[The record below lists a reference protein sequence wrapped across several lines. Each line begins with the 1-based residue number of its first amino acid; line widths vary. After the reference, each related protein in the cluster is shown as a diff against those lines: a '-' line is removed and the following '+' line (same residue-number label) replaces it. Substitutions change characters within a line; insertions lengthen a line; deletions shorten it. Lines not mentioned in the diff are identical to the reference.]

1 MLKIYHNPRCAKSRA
16 GLKYLIDNSIEHE
29 IVEYL
34 KTNLITS
41 DIKSLILKT
50 GLQSADL
57 VRTQEDYYKKNL
69 KGKNI
74 SNDEWYKILADN
86 PKLLQRPIV
95 VNGNKA
101 VLAQPPEN
109 INKII

>member
-1 MLKIYHNPRCAKSRA
+1 MIKIYHNPRCAKSRA

-34 KTNLITS
+34 KANLTAN
-41 DIKSLILKT
+41 DIESLILKT
-50 GLQSADL
+50 GMKPVDL
-57 VRTQEDYYKKNL
+57 VRNQEDYYKKNL
-69 KGKNI
+69 KGKNF
-74 SNDEWYKILADN
+74 SNKEWYEIIANN
-86 PKLLQRPIV
+86 PKLLHRPIV
-95 VNGNKA
+95 VVENQA